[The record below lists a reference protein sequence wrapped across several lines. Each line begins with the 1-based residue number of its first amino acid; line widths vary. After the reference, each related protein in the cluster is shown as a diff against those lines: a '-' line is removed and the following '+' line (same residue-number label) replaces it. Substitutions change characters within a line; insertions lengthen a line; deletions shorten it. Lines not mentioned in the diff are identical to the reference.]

1 MNAGSHK
8 LILHCCNQNA
18 RETHLREENKWFGLM
33 VITLWGL
40 WELEASLVYNSEFQ
54 VSPDHVVS
62 ETLPLKQANK
72 IHNLRPS

>member
-1 MNAGSHK
+1 
-8 LILHCCNQNA
+8 
-18 RETHLREENKWFGLM
+18 M
-33 VITLWGL
+33 VWAHGYNPLGL

-62 ETLPLKQANK
+62 ETLPLKQAKK